1 MHSIQKFINY
11 IIYIYLFSNTF
22 FYFFHF
28 KLSIFFMLQL
38 SLATIFCNGTYFIY
52 FLEMWVYKE
61 RLYDQI
67 IASANIILGNIILV
81 CLGYLLILHSWLIIN
96 NYTLYEYIQIKNK
109 VFFNLNF
116 LSFFLFLSFFFL
128 GGEKEWKKTRRLNIF
143 WYLFK

>member
-1 MHSIQKFINY
+1 MITCVGFYNY
-11 IIYIYLFSNTF
+11 KYYCLTILYSF
-22 FYFFHF
+22 
-28 KLSIFFMLQL
+28 
-38 SLATIFCNGTYFIY
+38 LATIFCNGTYFIY

-109 VFFNLNF
+109 FPKKYVKSIYDINVFKNLEAVFGRNK
-116 LSFFLFLSFFFL
+116 LFWLLPIFPNRHGKGTAF
-128 GGEKEWKKTRRLNIF
+128 KTIAA
-143 WYLFK
+143 K